1 MQPQKIALVSKL
13 KVENL
18 LALKKNHEDTRE
30 PTSSSKSNLGMPLI
44 RSFHLMEN
52 ADNILVSTQRKTCF
66 HPVFPSPPT
75 IPLHIQPQNILCP
88 FLSKSQNPSS
98 LYRALWGKCE
108 TLFLSWE
115 ELGTSWAQ
123 RWCEGRTRSCS
134 WLPGFGWLLGLGWEK
149 ATGPSNATT
158 KCM

>member
-30 PTSSSKSNLGMPLI
+30 PTNSSKPNLRMPLI
-44 RSFHLMEN
+44 WSFHLMEN
-52 ADNILVSTQRKTCF
+52 ADNILVSTQRKTCL
-66 HPVFPSPPT
+66 HPVFPSSPHSTSEYSLPFS
-75 IPLHIQPQNILCP
+75 LKKMEIQAP
-88 FLSKSQNPSS
+88 FSELSEGNVKFFSSQ
-98 LYRALWGKCE
+98 
-108 TLFLSWE
+108 FLPWE
-115 ELGTSWAQ
+115 ELGTSRAQ
-123 RWCEGRTRSCS
+123 RWCEGRTWSCS
-134 WLPGFGWLLGLGWEK
+134 WLPGFGWLMGLGWGK